1 MLSLSGLILRM
12 LRLPSQRTWKT
23 FILTAKRLVH
33 RSPHSATCVRWTG
46 SSDWLLPDMDIVKFK
61 PKPPQYE
68 VPPER
73 VLQSDH
79 VRSLLEACETQ
90 RDRALVAVVWDSAA
104 RISEILNC
112 NIGHVTFD
120 RYGAMIA
127 VTGKTGRRSI
137 RLVSSVP
144 DLQVWIN
151 IHPFKNNPDAPLFVT
166 SRRRGMLSPVLQYAG
181 YKISSLGSGISQV
194 ALRTRILMP
203 SDTVA

>member
-1 MLSLSGLILRM
+1 
-12 LRLPSQRTWKT
+12 
-23 FILTAKRLVH
+23 
-33 RSPHSATCVRWTG
+33 
-46 SSDWLLPDMDIVKFK
+46 MDIVKFK

-166 SRRRGMLSPVLQYAG
+166 SRRRGTAITRLTIRRVQNIFTRLGDLAG
-181 YKISSLGSGISQV
+181 CPKDTNPHAFRHGRLTIRGRQLTEADSVNMPGGRKVRHGSRLCSFVWSRYRQ
-194 ALRTRILMP
+194 
-203 SDTVA
+203 